1 MRNKVVLLNINRLK
15 PHEMVDK
22 KRLSFLLERIKKDK
36 YLKNPVVVEDKHLII
51 LDGHHR
57 VKALKHLR
65 AKKIPAFLVNYKNDD
80 IRVFLRK
87 KLLLTKLIKNI
98 VIENSLNSKLFPS
111 KTTRHLIRNRP
122 RNINVK
128 INQLL

>member
-1 MRNKVVLLNINRLK
+1 
-15 PHEMVDK
+15 MVDK

-98 VIENSLNSKLFPS
+98 VIENSLNSKLFTS